1 MKIFLL
7 LFVSIS
13 LFFLNSSFAEKAH
26 KEGDEHH
33 HENEKDSDH
42 SEHAD
47 HDEKEDD
54 HKHEEAQEKAHEHKH
69 EESEHEEENSQVGP
83 GKGIL
88 EASPDKGIKLAPQ
101 VETNFEIKK
110 IKWNGKASFELPKSA
125 IVTSGLE
132 VNVYRVRDGFYK
144 RIDFKEIKKEKNNIT
159 ISSVDLRAG
168 DEVVTQGTG
177 FLRIAEIAAFGGA
190 PEGHSH

>member
-7 LFVSIS
+7 LLVSIS
-13 LFFLNSSFAEKAH
+13 LFFLNSTFAEKTH

-33 HENEKDSDH
+33 HENENDSDH
-42 SEHAD
+42 SEHTD
-47 HDEKEDD
+47 YDKKEGKHKQDEAQEKTHD
-54 HKHEEAQEKAHEHKH
+54 HKHED
-69 EESEHEEENSQVGP
+69 SDHEEENSQVGP

-88 EASPDKGIKLAPQ
+88 EANENQGIRLAPQ
-101 VETNFEIKK
+101 VEINFEIKK
-110 IKWNGKASFELPKSA
+110 IKWNGKAPLEVPKSA
-125 IVTSGLE
+125 IVTSGME
-132 VNVYRVRDGFYK
+132 VNVYRFREGFYK

-159 ISSVDLRAG
+159 ISSVDLSAG
-168 DEVVTQGTG
+168 DDVVTQGTG